1 MHFGTPDLIILG
13 MICLSILIG
22 VVRGFV
28 KESISLIT
36 WVVAIGLSMLF
47 TAGLAEYMTFTKIPL
62 VRMISAFLIIFV
74 GTIFVGAIINFLVGV
89 FIRKTPF
96 SVPDRILGSIFGLLR
111 GMVFV
116 TILVLLGGLTPFPET
131 PWWQESYAVGHFQE
145 LAIWLKEQLPEDNAK
160 VFHFPGEQKTITETE
175 KAVSKDKKANELSQ
189 NAVD

>member
-1 MHFGTPDLIILG
+1 MHIGTPDLIIVV
-13 MICLSILIG
+13 MIFLSILIG

-36 WVVAIGLSMLF
+36 WVVAIGLSMMF
-47 TAGLAEYMTFTKIPL
+47 TNGLAEYMSFSKIPL

-74 GTIFVGAIINFLVGV
+74 GTIFVGAIINFLMGV

-111 GMVFV
+111 GFVFV
-116 TILVLLGGLTPFPET
+116 TILILLGGLTPFPET
-131 PWWQESYAVGHFQE
+131 PWWKGSYTVVHFQS

-160 VFHFPGEQKTITETE
+160 VFRFPEEE
-175 KAVSKDKKANELSQ
+175 KFISKN
-189 NAVD
+189 